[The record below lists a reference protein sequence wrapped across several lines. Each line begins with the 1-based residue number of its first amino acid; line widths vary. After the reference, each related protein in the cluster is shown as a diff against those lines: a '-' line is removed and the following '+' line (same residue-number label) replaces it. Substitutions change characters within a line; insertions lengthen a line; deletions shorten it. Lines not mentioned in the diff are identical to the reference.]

1 MTTPNPAP
9 DERANGWR
17 AEYPYQSAGWTA
29 PESGDPGPYPGPHA
43 DSRLGDPAGLPG
55 DLPAFPGTGPAQTG
69 AAVGRAYI
77 PAPPFPHEPLV
88 RTREVLLAIGVAVV
102 VALAGFP
109 LGWLWSA
116 VAPKTPVQMIS
127 DGAVLSQP
135 EQEQM
140 IADEGWYLFLTVL
153 AGVLAAGLVWAFLR
167 RYRGVPMLLGLS
179 VGGVVS
185 GSLAAWF
192 GHHIGYA
199 HFKDL
204 AQHAPVGTN
213 FLAPV
218 SLRVKQVGW
227 WHGFLPYARGDV
239 LAMAIAVLVVYL
251 LLAAFSAY
259 PSLRG
264 PDPTPVFNLAAPGN
278 GYPAPGYSDSSPSGA
293 PYGTTYPSGAGPG
306 GPVSSDS

>member
-9 DERANGWR
+9 EERANGWR
-17 AEYPYQSAGWTA
+17 AEYPYQSADWTV
-29 PESGDPGPYPGPHA
+29 PESGDPAGYP
-43 DSRLGDPAGLPG
+43 GDPAPLGAEPVS
-55 DLPAFPGTGPAQTG
+55 TGS
-69 AAVGRAYI
+69 AVGRAYI

-88 RTREVLLAIGVAVV
+88 QTRELLFALGVAVV
-102 VALAGFP
+102 VALSGFP

-116 VAPKTPVQMIS
+116 IAPWTPVQMVP

-153 AGVLAAGLVWAFLR
+153 AGVLVAGLVWALLR
-167 RYRGVPMLLGLS
+167 RYRGVPMVVGLAL
-179 VGGVVS
+179 GGVVG

-199 HFKDL
+199 HFRQL
-204 AQHAPVGTN
+204 ALHAPVGTN

-218 SLRVKQVGW
+218 NLRVKQVGW

-239 LAMAIAVLVVYL
+239 LAMAIAALVVYL
-251 LLAAFSAY
+251 LLAAFSSY

-264 PDPTPVFNLAAPGN
+264 PDPEPVFGLTAPGN
-278 GYPAPGYSDSSPSGA
+278 GYPAPGYPGSSPSGA
-293 PYGTTYPSGAGPG
+293 QSGTTYPSGT

>member
-9 DERANGWR
+9 EERANGWR
-17 AEYPYQSAGWTA
+17 TDYPYRSAGWSA
-29 PESGDPGPYPGPHA
+29 PEP
-43 DSRLGDPAGLPG
+43 GDPAGLPG
-55 DLPAFPGTGPAQTG
+55 DRAALPGSGPAETGAAETG
-69 AAVGRAYI
+69 AAVGRAYV

-88 RTREVLLAIGVAVV
+88 RTRELLLSLGVAVV

-109 LGWLWSA
+109 VGWLWSA
-116 VAPKTPVQMIS
+116 VAPRTPVQMIS

-167 RYRGVPMLLGLS
+167 RYRGVPMVLGLA

-199 HFKDL
+199 HFREL
-204 AQHAPVGTN
+204 ALHAPVGTS

-218 SLRVKQVGW
+218 NLRVRQVGW

-239 LAMAIAVLVVYL
+239 LAMAIAALVVYL
-251 LLAAFSAY
+251 LLAGFSAY

-278 GYPAPGYSDSSPSGA
+278 GYPGPGYPGSSPSGA
-293 PYGTTYPSGAGPG
+293 QSGTTYPSGASPG